1 MATVAGAEK
10 EKSSGGSGSSD
21 ATAKS
26 SLHQLWVSNGL
37 EPYTGLCLFFVRVNV
52 QKAITMANIHQE
64 CNFGV
69 LESNGGGLL
78 GAFEDLLTTVFIP
91 ALANQEKW
99 GDLAGPE
106 GQQLKQSF
114 LAKLRNFASV
124 LSNAKASVS
133 DMVHLSKCTEVDLS
147 VVTSPAEI
155 PNLVMNSEFVE
166 ATERQATIWCNEIE
180 QVRVTHV
187 DHASW
192 CAQHSLLYLISVIL
206 Q

>member
-1 MATVAGAEK
+1 MATVADAEK

-21 ATAKS
+21 ATSKS
-26 SLHQLWVSNGL
+26 SLHQIWVSDGL

-124 LSNAKASVS
+124 LANAKASVS
-133 DMVHLSKCTEVDLS
+133 DMVHLSKCTEVDLT

-180 QVRVTHV
+180 QVCVTRGMYSTHF
-187 DHASW
+187 
-192 CAQHSLLYLISVIL
+192 CIR
-206 Q
+206 

>member
-1 MATVAGAEK
+1 MAIVAGAEK
-10 EKSSGGSGSSD
+10 EKSGGASGSTD
-21 ATAKS
+21 ATSKS
-26 SLHQLWVSNGL
+26 SLHKVWVSDGL

-99 GDLAGPE
+99 GDLVGPE

-133 DMVHLSKCTEVDLS
+133 DMVHLSKCTAMDLS

-180 QVRVTHV
+180 QVHVTHARTV
-187 DHASW
+187 
-192 CAQHSLLYLISVIL
+192 LFVNL
-206 Q
+206 

>member
-1 MATVAGAEK
+1 MAIVAGAEK
-10 EKSSGGSGSSD
+10 EKSGGASGSTD

-26 SLHQLWVSNGL
+26 SLHKLWVSDGL
-37 EPYTGLCLFFVRVNV
+37 EPYTGLCLFFVRVNM

-99 GDLAGPE
+99 GDLVGPE

-133 DMVHLSKCTEVDLS
+133 DMVHLSKCTAVDLS

-180 QVRVTHV
+180 QVHVTHARTV
-187 DHASW
+187 
-192 CAQHSLLYLISVIL
+192 LFVNL
-206 Q
+206 